1 MSAGEKIE
9 KLTQSPL
16 APLVQSCYYIT
27 VLLY

>member
-16 APLVQSCYYIT
+16 APPVYSCYYIT
-27 VLLY
+27 VLLH